1 MNRNEILNSIKTLD
15 ETNVYPYLYDVMT
28 DGSTKSEEWLD
39 ELEERNLN
47 GDNELIDALAEMRI
61 V

>member
-1 MNRNEILNSIKTLD
+1 MNRSEILNSIKTLD

-28 DGSTKSEEWLD
+28 DGSAKSEEWLD

>member
-1 MNRNEILNSIKTLD
+1 MKRKDILNAIKVLD
-15 ETNVYPYLYDVMT
+15 DKNIYPHLYYVMT
-28 DGSTKSEEWLD
+28 DGSAKSEEWLD

>member
-28 DGSTKSEEWLD
+28 DGSAKSEGWLD

>member
-1 MNRNEILNSIKTLD
+1 MNRTDILNAIKVLD
-15 ETNVYPYLYDVMT
+15 DKNIYPYLYCVMT
-28 DGSTKSEEWLD
+28 DGSAKSEEWLD

-61 V
+61 I